1 MRHALK
7 PGITGLAQIN
17 GYRGTTHRRDDLE
30 ARLRYD
36 LLYLQSWSLWNDVII
51 LLSTVRVVS
60 HANAY

>member
-1 MRHALK
+1 MNA
-7 PGITGLAQIN
+7 
-17 GYRGTTHRRDDLE
+17 TTHRRDDLE